1 MHLFQRDSVG
11 GGLRL
16 RDNQEDALCKR
27 PGAIRHHAPVNDLV
41 DIGEIPVFVMV
52 VARAVVVVV
61 MVVLVVVVVVVVM
74 QPDIE
79 VDSVQSVRGFSGDDA
94 VVSLQPEALQRSLQ
108 LFL

>member
-1 MHLFQRDSVG
+1 M
-11 GGLRL
+11 
-16 RDNQEDALCKR
+16 
-27 PGAIRHHAPVNDLV
+27 
-41 DIGEIPVFVMV
+41 FVMV

-61 MVVLVVVVVVVVM
+61 MVVLVVVVM

-94 VVSLQPEALQRSLQ
+94 VVSFQPEALQRSLQ